1 MGWQG
6 RPWYLWALA
15 SGVDA
20 GSNGIM
26 SASLQREPSA
36 PVPRRSSTIL
46 VVDDEP
52 GILEVLSL
60 GLRSEDLVVLTA
72 RDVAGG
78 LEAVRLSSPDLIV
91 LDVGLPGGDGFSLL
105 SRIREVSDVPIVM
118 LTARHD
124 VEDRVR
130 GLELGADDYIA
141 KPFHLEELV
150 ARIRAQLRRRARDR
164 DKRASSPVLRSGEMT
179 VDFAGRRASRGSRE
193 LELTAR
199 EFDLFELFVRHPGQ
213 VLSKTRIL
221 EELWGYAYDPNLVE
235 VYIGYL
241 RRKLGDPPVLETVRG
256 SGYRL
261 ASGHR
266 APEVPHDGA

>member
-1 MGWQG
+1 M
-6 RPWYLWALA
+6 AA
-15 SGVDA
+15 SP
-20 GSNGIM
+20 
-26 SASLQREPSA
+26 LRESGA
-36 PVPRRSSTIL
+36 RVAARSSTIL

-60 GLRSEDLVVLTA
+60 GLRSDDVVVLTA

-78 LEAVRLSSPDLIV
+78 LRAVRSGSPDLIV

-105 SRIREVSDVPIVM
+105 TRIREESDVPIVM
-118 LTARHD
+118 LTARDD

-150 ARIRAQLRRRARDR
+150 ARVRAQLRRRALDR
-164 DKRASSPVLRSGEMT
+164 DDRSPLPVLRSGELT
-179 VDFAGRRASRGSRE
+179 VDFAARRASRGSRE
-193 LELTAR
+193 LDLTAR
-199 EFDLFELFVRHPGQ
+199 EFDLFELFVRHRGE
-213 VLSKTRIL
+213 VLSKRRIL
-221 EELWGYAYDPNLVE
+221 EDLWGYAYNPNLVE

-241 RRKLGDPPVLETVRG
+241 RRKLGEPQLLETVRG

-261 ASGHR
+261 APDVRATSG
-266 APEVPHDGA
+266 PP

>member
-1 MGWQG
+1 M
-6 RPWYLWALA
+6 WALA
-15 SGVDA
+15 SELGEA
-20 GSNGIM
+20 SNGAV
-26 SASLQREPSA
+26 SAGALRQPGA
-36 PVPRRSSTIL
+36 PLPRRSSTIL

-78 LEAVRLSSPDLIV
+78 LRAVRSSSPDLIV
-91 LDVGLPGGDGFSLL
+91 LDVGLPGGDGFALL

-118 LTARHD
+118 LTARDD

-141 KPFHLEELV
+141 KPFHLEELI
-150 ARIRAQLRRRARDR
+150 ARIRAQLRRRAINRD
-164 DKRASSPVLRSGEMT
+164 DGAPAPPLRSGELAI
-179 VDFAGRRASRGSRE
+179 DFAARRASRGSRE

-199 EFDLFELFVRHPGQ
+199 EFDLFELFLRHPGE
-213 VLSKTRIL
+213 VLSKRRIL

-241 RRKLGDPPVLETVRG
+241 RRKLGEPPLLETVRG

-261 ASGHR
+261 SAADR
-266 APEVPHDGA
+266 TPEGAA

>member
-1 MGWQG
+1 MIALTAGA
-6 RPWYLWALA
+6 WYLWALA
-15 SGVDA
+15 SA
-20 GSNGIM
+20 LEQGSNEVVPT
-26 SASLQREPSA
+26 SLRNQRDNPI
-36 PVPRRSSTIL
+36 PPRSSTIL

-78 LEAVRLSSPDLIV
+78 LRAVRSNSPDLIV
-91 LDVGLPGGDGFSLL
+91 LDVGLPGGDGFALL
-105 SRIREVSDVPIVM
+105 GRIREISNVPIVM
-118 LTARHD
+118 LTARDD

-141 KPFHLEELV
+141 KPFHLEELI
-150 ARIRAQLRRRARDR
+150 ARIRAQLRRRAINRD
-164 DKRASSPVLRSGEMT
+164 DGAPAPPLRSGELAI
-179 VDFAGRRASRGSRE
+179 DFAARRASRGSRE
-193 LELTAR
+193 LELTTR
-199 EFDLFELFVRHPGQ
+199 EFDLFELFLRHPGE
-213 VLSKTRIL
+213 VLSKRRIL

-241 RRKLGDPPVLETVRG
+241 RRKLGEPPLLETVRG

-261 ASGHR
+261 SAADR
-266 APEVPHDGA
+266 TPEGAA

>member
-1 MGWQG
+1 ML
-6 RPWYLWALA
+6 RRA
-15 SGVDA
+15 
-20 GSNGIM
+20 SNGGM
-26 SASLQREPSA
+26 SASPQRA
-36 PVPRRSSTIL
+36 PGASLPPRASTIL

-60 GLRSEDLVVLTA
+60 GLRSDDIVVLTA

-78 LEAVRLSSPDLIV
+78 IRAVRSRSLDLIV

-105 SRIREVSDVPIVM
+105 RRIREVSDVPILM
-118 LTARHD
+118 LTARDD

-141 KPFHLEELV
+141 KPFHLEELT
-150 ARIRAQLRRRARDR
+150 ARVRAHLRRRALDR
-164 DKRASSPVLRSGEMT
+164 DDRPGAAVLRSGDLT
-179 VDFAGRRASRGSRE
+179 IDTAARRASRGSRT
-193 LELTAR
+193 LELTSR
-199 EFDLFELFVRHPGQ
+199 EFDLFELFVRHRGE

-221 EELWGYAYDPNLVE
+221 EALWGYAYDPNLVE

-241 RRKLGDPPVLETVRG
+241 RRKLGEPPLLETVRG

-261 ASGHR
+261 ASGDH
-266 APEVPHDGA
+266 AAEGAS

>member
-1 MGWQG
+1 M
-6 RPWYLWALA
+6 AA
-15 SGVDA
+15 SP
-20 GSNGIM
+20 
-26 SASLQREPSA
+26 QRESGA
-36 PVPRRSSTIL
+36 RVAARSSTIL

-60 GLRSEDLVVLTA
+60 GLRSDDVVVLTA

-78 LEAVRLSSPDLIV
+78 LRAVRSGSPDLIV

-105 SRIREVSDVPIVM
+105 TRIREESDVPIVM
-118 LTARHD
+118 LTARDD

-150 ARIRAQLRRRARDR
+150 ARVRAQLRRRALDR
-164 DKRASSPVLRSGEMT
+164 DDRSPLPVLRSGELT
-179 VDFAGRRASRGSRE
+179 VDFAARRASRGSRE
-193 LELTAR
+193 LDLTAR
-199 EFDLFELFVRHPGQ
+199 EFDLFELFVRHRGE
-213 VLSKTRIL
+213 VLSKRRIL
-221 EELWGYAYDPNLVE
+221 EDLWGYAYNPNLVE

-241 RRKLGDPPVLETVRG
+241 RRKLGEPQLLETVRG

-261 ASGHR
+261 APDVNAAGG
-266 APEVPHDGA
+266 PP

>member
-1 MGWQG
+1 
-6 RPWYLWALA
+6 
-15 SGVDA
+15 
-20 GSNGIM
+20 M
-26 SASLQREPSA
+26 SAHPLREPGS
-36 PVPRRSSTIL
+36 PSLPRPSTIL

-52 GILEVLSL
+52 GILEVLAL
-60 GLRSEDLVVLTA
+60 GLRAEDLEVLTA

-78 LEAVRLSSPDLIV
+78 LLAVRSGSPDLIV

-105 SRIREVSDVPIVM
+105 RRIREESDVPILM
-118 LTARHD
+118 LTARDD

-141 KPFHLEELV
+141 KPFHLEELM
-150 ARIRAQLRRRARDR
+150 ARVRAQLRRRALNRDDQPR
-164 DKRASSPVLRSGEMT
+164 PARLRSGELSI
-179 VDFAGRRASRGSRE
+179 DFAARQASRGSRE

-199 EFDLFELFVRHPGQ
+199 EFDLFELFIRHRGE

-221 EELWGYAYDPNLVE
+221 EALWGYAYDPNLVE

-241 RRKLGDPPVLETVRG
+241 RRKLGEPPLIETVRG

-261 ASGHR
+261 APAR
-266 APEVPHDGA
+266 PPDGAA

>member
-1 MGWQG
+1 
-6 RPWYLWALA
+6 
-15 SGVDA
+15 
-20 GSNGIM
+20 M
-26 SASLQREPSA
+26 SSA
-36 PVPRRSSTIL
+36 PPRERGERLQPRAATIL

-52 GILEVLSL
+52 GILEVLAL
-60 GLRSEDLVVLTA
+60 GLRSEDTVVLTA

-78 LEAVRLSSPDLIV
+78 LQAVHSGSPDLIV

-105 SRIREVSDVPIVM
+105 RRIREVSDVPILM
-118 LTARHD
+118 LTARD
-124 VEDRVR
+124 DIEDRVR

-150 ARIRAQLRRRARDR
+150 ARVRAHLRRRSIDR
-164 DKRASSPVLRSGEMT
+164 DERGAGRLQSGDLT

-193 LELTAR
+193 LELTSR
-199 EFDLFELFVRHPGQ
+199 EFDLFELFVRRRGE

-241 RRKLGDPPVLETVRG
+241 RRKLGEPPLLETVRG

-261 ASGHR
+261 AREEPAREEPVGE
-266 APEVPHDGA
+266 AAT

>member
-1 MGWQG
+1 M
-6 RPWYLWALA
+6 AA
-15 SGVDA
+15 SP
-20 GSNGIM
+20 
-26 SASLQREPSA
+26 LRESGA
-36 PVPRRSSTIL
+36 RIVARSSTIL

-60 GLRSEDLVVLTA
+60 GLRSDDVVVLTA

-78 LEAVRLSSPDLIV
+78 LRAVRSGSPDLIV

-105 SRIREVSDVPIVM
+105 TRIREESDVPIVM
-118 LTARHD
+118 LTARDD

-150 ARIRAQLRRRARDR
+150 ARVQAQLRRRALDR
-164 DKRASSPVLRSGEMT
+164 DDRSPLPVLRSGELT
-179 VDFAGRRASRGSRE
+179 VDFAARRASRGSRE
-193 LELTAR
+193 LDLTAR
-199 EFDLFELFVRHPGQ
+199 EFDLFELFVRHRGE
-213 VLSKTRIL
+213 VLSKRRIL
-221 EELWGYAYDPNLVE
+221 EDLWGYAYNPNLVE

-241 RRKLGDPPVLETVRG
+241 RRKLGEPQLLETVRG

-261 ASGHR
+261 APDVNAAGG
-266 APEVPHDGA
+266 PP

>member
-1 MGWQG
+1 M
-6 RPWYLWALA
+6 AA
-15 SGVDA
+15 SP
-20 GSNGIM
+20 
-26 SASLQREPSA
+26 LRESGA
-36 PVPRRSSTIL
+36 RVAARSSTIL

-60 GLRSEDLVVLTA
+60 GLRSDDVVVLTA

-78 LEAVRLSSPDLIV
+78 LRAVRSGSPDLIV

-105 SRIREVSDVPIVM
+105 TRIREESDVPIVM
-118 LTARHD
+118 LTARDD

-150 ARIRAQLRRRARDR
+150 ARVRAQLRRRALDR
-164 DKRASSPVLRSGEMT
+164 DDRSPLPVLRSGELT
-179 VDFAGRRASRGSRE
+179 VDFAARRASRGSRE
-193 LELTAR
+193 LDLTAR
-199 EFDLFELFVRHPGQ
+199 EFDLFELFVRHRGE
-213 VLSKTRIL
+213 VLSKRRIL
-221 EELWGYAYDPNLVE
+221 EDLWGYAYNPNLVE

-241 RRKLGDPPVLETVRG
+241 RRKLGEPQLLETVRG

-261 ASGHR
+261 APDVNAAGG
-266 APEVPHDGA
+266 PP

>member
-1 MGWQG
+1 LPP
-6 RPWYLWALA
+6 RP
-15 SGVDA
+15 
-20 GSNGIM
+20 
-26 SASLQREPSA
+26 
-36 PVPRRSSTIL
+36 STIL

-60 GLRSEDLVVLTA
+60 GLRSDDLEVLTA

-78 LEAVRLSSPDLIV
+78 LRAVRSGSPDLIV
-91 LDVGLPGGDGFSLL
+91 LDVGLPGGDGFALL
-105 SRIREVSDVPIVM
+105 RRIREVSDVPILM
-118 LTARHD
+118 LTARD
-124 VEDRVR
+124 DIEDRVR

-141 KPFHLEELV
+141 KPFHLEELA
-150 ARIRAQLRRRARDR
+150 ARIRAQLRRRALDR
-164 DKRASSPVLRSGEMT
+164 DDRSPAPTLRSGELT
-179 VDFAGRRASRGSRE
+179 IDFAARRASRGTRE

-199 EFDLFELFVRHPGQ
+199 EFDLFELFVRHPGE

-241 RRKLGDPPVLETVRG
+241 RRKLGDPPLLETVRG

-261 ASGHR
+261 SPGR
-266 APEVPHDGA
+266 GSPEGAA

>member
-1 MGWQG
+1 
-6 RPWYLWALA
+6 
-15 SGVDA
+15 
-20 GSNGIM
+20 M
-26 SASLQREPSA
+26 SASPQPEPGTSA
-36 PVPRRSSTIL
+36 PQRSVTIL

-60 GLRSEDLVVLTA
+60 GLRSADIEVLTA

-78 LEAVRLSSPDLIV
+78 LRAVRSGSPDLIV

-105 SRIREVSDVPIVM
+105 RRIREVSDVPIVM
-118 LTARHD
+118 LTARDD

-150 ARIRAQLRRRARDR
+150 ARIRAQLRRRASDR
-164 DKRASSPVLRSGEMT
+164 DGRAPGPLLRSGELAI
-179 VDFAGRRASRGSRE
+179 DFAARRASRGSRE

-199 EFDLFELFVRHPGQ
+199 EFELFELFVRHPGE

-261 ASGHR
+261 AISERGSEGV
-266 APEVPHDGA
+266 A

>member
-1 MGWQG
+1 
-6 RPWYLWALA
+6 
-15 SGVDA
+15 
-20 GSNGIM
+20 
-26 SASLQREPSA
+26 
-36 PVPRRSSTIL
+36 

-60 GLRSEDLVVLTA
+60 GLRSEDLVVVTA

-78 LEAVRLSSPDLIV
+78 LRAMRSSSPDLIV
-91 LDVGLPGGDGFSLL
+91 LDVGLPGGDGFALL
-105 SRIREVSDVPIVM
+105 RRIREESDVPIVM
-118 LTARHD
+118 LTARDD

-150 ARIRAQLRRRARDR
+150 ARVRAQLRRRAINRHDQLP
-164 DKRASSPVLRSGEMT
+164 SPPILSGELT
-179 VDFAGRRASRGSRE
+179 IDFGAHRASRGSRE

-199 EFDLFELFVRHPGQ
+199 EFDLLELFLRHPGE
-213 VLSKTRIL
+213 VLSKGRIL

-241 RRKLGDPPVLETVRG
+241 RRKLGEPQLLETIRG

-261 ASGHR
+261 SAGDR
-266 APEVPHDGA
+266 APEGAA

>member
-1 MGWQG
+1 MT
-6 RPWYLWALA
+6 A
-15 SGVDA
+15 SP
-20 GSNGIM
+20 
-26 SASLQREPSA
+26 LREPGTTL
-36 PVPRRSSTIL
+36 PPRSTIL

-60 GLRSEDLVVLTA
+60 GLRSEDLEVLTA

-78 LEAVRLSSPDLIV
+78 LRAVRSGAPDLIV

-105 SRIREVSDVPIVM
+105 RRIREFSDVPILM
-118 LTARHD
+118 LTARDD

-141 KPFHLEELV
+141 KPFHLEELT
-150 ARIRAQLRRRARDR
+150 ARVRAQLRRRALNRDDR
-164 DKRASSPVLRSGEMT
+164 SPAPLLRSGELT
-179 VDFAGRRASRGSRE
+179 IDSGARRASRGSRE
-193 LELTAR
+193 LELTSR
-199 EFDLFELFVRHPGQ
+199 EFDLFDLFVRHRGE

-241 RRKLGDPPVLETVRG
+241 RRKLGEPPLLETIRG

-261 ASGHR
+261 AASDTVPEG
-266 APEVPHDGA
+266 AP

>member
-1 MGWQG
+1 MLDARSNWIVSATP
-6 RPWYLWALA
+6 RPQPD
-15 SGVDA
+15 GT
-20 GSNGIM
+20 
-26 SASLQREPSA
+26 QP
-36 PVPRRSSTIL
+36 PRPSTIL

-60 GLRSEDLVVLTA
+60 GLRSGDLEVLTA

-78 LEAVRLSSPDLIV
+78 LRAVEAYALDLIV

-105 SRIREVSDVPIVM
+105 RRIRQVSDVPIVM
-118 LTARHD
+118 LTARDD

-141 KPFHLEELV
+141 KPFHLEELM

-164 DKRASSPVLRSGEMT
+164 DDRTPRSPLRSGELT
-179 VDFAGRRASRGSRE
+179 IDFAARRATRGSRE

-199 EFDLFELFVRHPGQ
+199 EFDLFELFVRHPGE
-213 VLSKTRIL
+213 VLSKGRIL

-241 RRKLGDPPVLETVRG
+241 RRKLGEPPILETVRG

-261 ASGHR
+261 AAVDR
-266 APEVPHDGA
+266 TPEGAA